1 VIREKVAAIDGRTLE
16 MSVTTVT
23 ASLTT
28 QAADKAGSRIV
39 LHVLGKNL
47 VGLEGSNPERRIV
60 RITRALRKAGGDTEG
75 YTVKVRKAPS
85 DAVSVRGVTGA
96 DIATEVFGL

>member
-1 VIREKVAAIDGRTLE
+1 
-16 MSVTTVT
+16 MSVTQVA
-23 ASLTT
+23 ASLAT
-28 QAADKAGSRIV
+28 QVAEKTGSRIV
-39 LHVLGKNL
+39 LTVLGKHL

>member
-1 VIREKVAAIDGRTLE
+1 MAT
-16 MSVTTVT
+16 TTV
-23 ASLTT
+23 APSLAT
-28 QAADKAGSRIV
+28 QAAAKAGSRIV
-39 LHVLGKNL
+39 LTVLGKHL
-47 VGLEGSNPERRIV
+47 IGLEGSNPERRIV

-75 YTVKVRKAPS
+75 YTVKVRKAPA